1 MPFWEYEAFFDF
13 LEPNFFGQFFKILR
27 IVRRW
32 EVKEFLAWDW
42 FWCRQKISKAIS
54 TCGRLKI
61 GIQMGAWAMN
71 LKKLAPLLIIISSS
85 TLDTSWSCIFVI
97 YSEIILPLPTFMG
110 LSHLHHQVTHRR
122 GKKTRLSKSSHYSIF
137 FIILHNNRIFGEL
150 PVASEN

>member
-1 MPFWEYEAFFDF
+1 MKHFSIFSSPTFFV
-13 LEPNFFGQFFKILR
+13 QFVKILR

-122 GKKTRLSKSSHYSIF
+122 GKKTRLSKSSHYSF
-137 FIILHNNRIFGEL
+137 FSSFYITIEFLVSYQLLLKISQN
-150 PVASEN
+150 P